1 MIVFDVT
8 TAVGSG
14 DGFYVVWELREDN
27 LKLLSGKKK
36 KTKNN
41 PVTVYVLRFGM
52 TKINI

>member
-36 KTKNN
+36 KQKT
-41 PVTVYVLRFGM
+41 TL
-52 TKINI
+52 

>member
-27 LKLLSGKKK
+27 
-36 KTKNN
+36 
-41 PVTVYVLRFGM
+41 PVTVSVLRFGM